1 MRIAI
6 IDLGTNSIRF
16 DIHEVSAS
24 RKGTHQ
30 HRRLYREKTM
40 VRLGQD
46 LFLNGKLSEESKR
59 RTLEAALS
67 FHSTMEA
74 LSVDRCVAFGTAAI
88 RDASDGET
96 FLLELKKKTGI
107 EFRMITGAEEAS
119 LIAKGVLNN
128 QPGLPKG
135 VFALIDIGGG
145 STEVSICKGR
155 TVLRSHSFNLG
166 VAKLQ
171 QVFLK
176 TQPPAQTKKNQND
189 PVSELR
195 QFIKSVVLPKLLI
208 ESWPKAPTIIGSSGS
223 IIALAKLVNR
233 DKDRGNL
240 PFESKHLSKVVEQI
254 KNKTTAEL
262 LAMNGMEPKRVDLI
276 LAGAI
281 LLDELAQMLKAKTIR
296 STEFALRDGILE
308 DELARITNKK
318 ARSSQFSFEEIE
330 TRISAWGVD
339 ATHANTVREHAEFLF
354 DALKPFH
361 KLKSEWRPYLGAAA
375 LLHDSGEVISH
386 AHHAEHSEYMVK
398 NANFVG
404 MHGWE
409 AGLIAGLCRFHKEE
423 KLLEKKNEKK
433 IPYPKKDGLRKP
445 FLTLLALLQMAD
457 ACDRTHKKTMKLK
470 RIKRRGS
477 TLEIRFASRTPCDLE
492 LLRFEQKKSLFEQL
506 FHLQVRLEKSSSK

>member
-59 RTLEAALS
+59 RTLEAVHS
-67 FHSTMEA
+67 FHSTMRA

-88 RDASDGET
+88 RDASDGEN
-96 FLLELKKKTGI
+96 FLLDLKKKTGI

-128 QPGLPKG
+128 QPSLPKG
-135 VFALIDIGGG
+135 TFALIDIGGG
-145 STEVSICKGR
+145 STEISICKGH

-176 TQPPAQTKKNQND
+176 TQPPVRAGKTGSD

-195 QFIKSVVLPKLLI
+195 QFIKSVVLPKLLL
-208 ESWPKAPTIIGSSGS
+208 EDWPEAPTIIGSSGS
-223 IIALAKLVNR
+223 IIALAKLVHR
-233 DKDRGNL
+233 DKDRGHL
-240 PFESKHLSKVVEQI
+240 PFEAKNLSKVVKQI
-254 KNKTTAEL
+254 QTKTTAEL

-281 LLDELAQMLKAKTIR
+281 LLDELSQMLKAKTIR

-308 DELARITNKK
+308 DELARITSQK
-318 ARSSQFSFEEIE
+318 ARASQFSFEEIE
-330 TRISAWGVD
+330 SRIRAWGVD
-339 ATHANTVREHAEFLF
+339 TNHAATVREHAEFLF
-354 DALKPFH
+354 DGLRSIH
-361 KLKSEWRPYLGAAA
+361 KLKSEWRAYLGAAA

-386 AHHAEHSEYMVK
+386 AHHAEHSEYMVR

-409 AGLIAGLCRFHKEE
+409 ANLIASLCRLHKEE

-433 IPYPKKDGLRKP
+433 IPFSKKDELRRP
-445 FLTLLALLQMAD
+445 FLVLLSLLQIAD
-457 ACDRTHKKTMKLK
+457 SCDRTHKKAMKLK
-470 RIKRRGS
+470 RIAHRKRRIE
-477 TLEIRFASRTPCDLE
+477 LRFSSKSPCDLE
-492 LLRFEQKKSLFEQL
+492 ILRFEQKKTLFEQL
-506 FHLQVRLEKSSSK
+506 FRVEMTLLKTKP

>member
-24 RKGTHQ
+24 RKGLPQ
-30 HRRLYREKTM
+30 HRRLYREKAM

-46 LFLNGKLSEESKR
+46 LFLHGKLSEESKR
-59 RTLEAALS
+59 RTLEAVHS
-67 FHSTMEA
+67 FHATMEA

-96 FLLELKKKTGI
+96 FLQDLKKKTGV
-107 EFRMITGAEEAS
+107 EFRMISGAEEAS

-128 QPGLPKG
+128 QPNLPKG
-135 VFALIDIGGG
+135 TFALIDIGGG
-145 STEVSICKGR
+145 STEISICKGKKI
-155 TVLRSHSFNLG
+155 LHSNSFNLG

-176 TQPPAQTKKNQND
+176 TQPPVRGKKAQND
-189 PVSELR
+189 PVTELR
-195 QFIKSVVLPKLLI
+195 HFIKSVVLPKILI
-208 ESWPKAPTIIGSSGS
+208 EEWPKSQTIIGSSGS

-233 DKDRGNL
+233 DKDKGNL
-240 PFESKHLSKVVEQI
+240 PFEAKNLSKVVDQI
-254 KNKTTAEL
+254 KTKSTAEL

-281 LLDELAQMLKAKTIR
+281 LLDELSQMVRAKTIR

-308 DELARITNKK
+308 DELARITTRK
-318 ARSSQFSFEEIE
+318 ARASQFSFEEIE
-330 TRISAWGVD
+330 GRIRAWGVD
-339 ATHANTVREHAEFLF
+339 TVHAATVREHAEFLF
-354 DALKPFH
+354 DALKPLH
-361 KLKSEWRPYLGAAA
+361 KLKAEWRPYLSAAA

-386 AHHAEHSEYMVK
+386 AHHSEHSEYMVK

-409 AGLIAGLCRFHKEE
+409 ATFIASLCRFHKEE
-423 KLLEKKNEKK
+423 KILEKKNEKK
-433 IPYPKKDGLRKP
+433 IPFPKKDGLRKP
-445 FLTLLALLQMAD
+445 FLVLLALLQMAD
-457 ACDRTHKKTMKLK
+457 ACDRTHKKPMRLK

-477 TLEIRFASRTPCDLE
+477 VLEIRFASKSPCDLE
-492 LLRFEQKKSLFEQL
+492 LLRFEQKKVLFEHL
-506 FHLQVRLEKSSSK
+506 FRTDVRLLKR